1 MKGLADSRTRI
12 AIAVIVCLGLAS
24 VLAGSSNA
32 IPRKRAVAVALE
44 ALAPAKAKGSVVV
57 YGLPTP
63 LPPGTIVSEAGP
75 SGTAKTSRLKGRA
88 QLVSRTRSWKTKGK
102 AWLFWADLAPG
113 AYWSHPSRLV
123 LVDDA
128 TGRVT
133 ASAKL
138 GWWPLVNGRPAAFVV
153 KPAGFRVYSKLPKP
167 VGVSG
172 RTTASVRVPD
182 ARRFVFEK
190 DCIVYVVDETAPG

>member
-1 MKGLADSRTRI
+1 
-12 AIAVIVCLGLAS
+12 

-32 IPRKRAVAVALE
+32 IPRKRAVVIALK
-44 ALAPAKAKGSVVV
+44 ALAPTKVKGSVVV

-63 LPPGTIVSEAGP
+63 LAAGTIVSEAGP
-75 SGTAKTSRLKGRA
+75 SGTARTSKLKGRA
-88 QLVSRTRSWKTKGK
+88 QLVTRVRSWKTTKK
-102 AWLFWADLAPG
+102 AWLFWMDLAPG
-113 AYWSHPSRLV
+113 AYWSHPTKLV

-153 KPAGFRVYSKLPKP
+153 KPASFRVFSKLPKR
-167 VGVSG
+167 VTAGST
-172 RTTASVRVPD
+172 RTTASARAPDVP
-182 ARRFVFEK
+182 RFVFEK
-190 DCIVYVVDETAPG
+190 DCIVYVVDETATGEAGANLRGDLAQM